1 MLDDK
6 TPVEPPPSLGTSLEN
21 VTNTTDTEDT
31 SGEAAMA
38 SSPESAIKNSD
49 HGRDADERN
58 TGSPEK
64 KNKSIK
70 LLPFLRRKKGSK
82 TKSNEES
89 SPPPVQTFEEC
100 LEQRRL
106 SQASRLLIELEQTC
120 YHDDGEE
127 TQKKREEINQQY
139 ELLMNIICETARDAI
154 TCSSENLVLLQSAV
168 NAIEQEEKQDQ
179 RYLEESKRNPKIQG
193 ARPREWRKK
202 HDKILK
208 ETVESRMDDIEDTS
222 SCEKFSSSVKKN
234 IFKMGKRVKEDLI
247 SVVKNI
253 KDCYPEE
260 YDICNFYAQL
270 YHTAFSSQI
279 QKLVDFELD
288 PEDCSYLLCW
298 LNDYYPNDVLKHKD
312 LEGHINSNLLG
323 SLVQETKLYH
333 LESTFLTNRQGDL
346 KKWLS
351 NALEI
356 CQSPW
361 LSGEYPKE
369 INGVYNSDLAI
380 DVIQCMETTAQT
392 ARQISEDILKK
403 VMLIILEE
411 LEVFLVRY
419 QTFMKDFINGK
430 EKRENR
436 TAVVLANMPCYKA
449 FRNYINQQQFFEE
462 DSKKKCLEVLSRL
475 ENIGYEYLLKI
486 FYKALKPNYKGLVT
500 PKWMDESN
508 LVNLLKN
515 ADKQMKE
522 FKKMETTCFLDLV
535 NRLHFSVI
543 AEYSRRIMKKKIK
556 LRNQITQEQVAE
568 QICAESE
575 QIHQLFTDYG
585 STENWLQPILPKVA
599 EVLRLQE
606 ASSIQL
612 EIATMV
618 RDYPDIREHHV
629 SALLEIKPNLS
640 PEEVKNIKKVL
651 QVSGQNNWETN
662 RECRPFFS
670 KVHVNSNLIAR
681 LTSVI

>member
-6 TPVEPPPSLGTSLEN
+6 TPVEPPPSLGTNLEN

-38 SSPESAIKNSD
+38 SSPESPNKDSD
-49 HGRDADERN
+49 HGKDADERN
-58 TGSPEK
+58 PGSPEK

-82 TKSNEES
+82 TKSNDRS

-127 TQKKREEINQQY
+127 TQKKRDEINQQY
-139 ELLMNIICETARDAI
+139 EQLMAIICKAARDAI
-154 TCSSENLVLLQSAV
+154 TCSSEDLVLLQSAV

-202 HDKILK
+202 HDKVLK
-208 ETVESRMDDIEDTS
+208 ETVESRMDDIEDMS

-234 IFKMGKRVKEDLI
+234 IFKMGMRVKEDLI

-270 YHTAFSSQI
+270 YHTAFSSHI
-279 QKLVDFELD
+279 QRLVDFELD

-323 SLVQETKLYH
+323 RLVQETTLYY

-380 DVIQCMETTAQT
+380 HVIQCMDTAAQT

-403 VMLIILEE
+403 VMPIILEE

-419 QTFMKDFINGK
+419 QTFMMVFINRK

-436 TAVVLANMPCYKA
+436 TAVVLANMPCYQS

-475 ENIGYEYLLKI
+475 ENIGCEYLLKI
-486 FYKALKPNYKGLVT
+486 FYEALKPNYKGLVT
-500 PKWMDESN
+500 PKWMDDSS

-543 AEYSRRIMKKKIK
+543 AEYIRRIMKKKIK
-556 LRNQITQEQVAE
+556 LRNQKTQEQVAN

-640 PEEVKNIKKVL
+640 PEEVRNIKKVL
-651 QVSGQNNWETN
+651 RVSGQNNWESN
-662 RECRPFFS
+662 RESRPFFS